1 MCFWFPK
8 LYCFC
13 LRELSFFWDCCEGC
27 VVFGFTAVYVFD
39 VDDDDDDDDDD
50 EISDVVLFVVNFNL
64 LLIKVV
70 LP

>member
-1 MCFWFPK
+1 M
-8 LYCFC
+8 
-13 LRELSFFWDCCEGC
+13 
-27 VVFGFTAVYVFD
+27 FGFTAVYVFD